1 MTPHELNETLA
12 QIEKEHE
19 EKRKNVIRE
28 YALSN
33 NPYKIGDVIED
44 HAEKIKITKILVS
57 IFHRKCVYEGIRLK
71 KDGTPFKN
79 NKQIRIFQD
88 DITTKSPL
96 NH

>member
-1 MTPHELNETLA
+1 MTPKELQKALE

-33 NPYKIGDVIED
+33 NPYKVGDIIED

-57 IFHRKCVYEGIRLK
+57 IFHRKCVFEGIRLK
-71 KDGTPFKN
+71 KDGTPYKHN
-79 NKQIRIFQD
+79 TQARIFQD
-88 DITTKSPL
+88 DITTTSPKP
-96 NH
+96 